1 MKDRAYAW
9 LDDAVSV
16 PSSSGRSV
24 RRGLQYLKIWVTGG
38 SFSPLLIGEIGAT
51 LADYMEAIAFLSGF
65 SPLLI
70 GEIGATFQVR
80 LQYVCGRLVSVPSSS
95 GRSVRLAKWFENG
108 TPLTSRFSPLL
119 IGEIGATIYF
129 GPRDE
134 RISQVSVPSSS
145 GRSVRLG
152 HLDRNVRGVE
162 GFSPLL
168 IGEIGATGRII

>member
-1 MKDRAYAW
+1 
-9 LDDAVSV
+9 
-16 PSSSGRSV
+16 
-24 RRGLQYLKIWVTGG
+24 
-38 SFSPLLIGEIGAT
+38 
-51 LADYMEAIAFLSGF
+51 MEAIAFLSGF

-145 GRSVRLG
+145 GRSVRLQIG
-152 HLDRNVRGVE
+152 RRKVIGAIR
-162 GFSPLL
+162 FSPLL
-168 IGEIGATGRII
+168 IGEIGATSQQGMAVHIRQKSFSPLLIGEIGATDNQRASESQ